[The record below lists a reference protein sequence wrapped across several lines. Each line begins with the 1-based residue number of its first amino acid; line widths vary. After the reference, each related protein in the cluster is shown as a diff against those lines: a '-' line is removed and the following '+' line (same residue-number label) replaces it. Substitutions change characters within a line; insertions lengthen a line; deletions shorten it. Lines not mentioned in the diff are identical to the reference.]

1 MYGENIVMNESLY
14 KQLTQAAFVLT
25 NSLKNKAKIAEL
37 KNGIIEKKRLQE
49 DELDNKIKDEKRS
62 ADNYGKIGIA
72 ISIFGIAEGV
82 CWVLPGIIT
91 NEGGAAAIG
100 ITVLAISL
108 SIFLLMK
115 VLRKNV
121 RLTAEVNIEV
131 LKEEFEKIKK
141 ENKVYEKEVNEK
153 IKEIEKIDK
162 ECWEVGKHF
171 LDFLPEKYR
180 NSQAIAFLG
189 EAVKNCRADTL
200 KEAINLYETKVESD
214 ARWAAEMEIKRE
226 EAALQ
231 SAHMQE
237 MERIA
242 KEMSVT
248 QKNIEDDISKIK
260 LMEYY
265 DIMNKE

>member
-1 MYGENIVMNESLY
+1 MNESLY
-14 KQLTQAAFVLT
+14 KQLTQAAFVLA

-37 KNGIIEKKRLQE
+37 KNSIDKKRLQQE
-49 DELDNKIKDEKRS
+49 EEFDEKIKDEERS
-62 ADNYGKIGIA
+62 AYNYGKIGIA

-100 ITVLAISL
+100 TIVLAISL
-108 SIFLLMK
+108 SILFLMK

-121 RLTAEVNIEV
+121 RLTAELNIEV
-131 LKEEFEKIKK
+131 LKEEFEKKKK

-162 ECWEVGKHF
+162 ECWEIGKHF
-171 LDFLPEKYR
+171 LDFLPQKYR

-200 KEAINLYETKVESD
+200 KEAINLYETKIESD

-226 EAALQ
+226 EVALQ
-231 SAHMQE
+231 TAHMKE
-237 MERIA
+237 MERMA
-242 KEMSVT
+242 REMNAT
-248 QKNIEDDISKIK
+248 NKNIEDDISKIK
-260 LMEYY
+260 WMEYY